1 MKKQTKFF
9 LIKKS
14 LFSDKMERG
23 GKMDDSYFI
32 TIFGWMH
39 ERLGLKSHEE
49 KVYAL
54 VYSFSN
60 NGENTCNTSQKT
72 ISRMCNCGINTVKR
86 ALIDLEKKELIKSRD
101 VIRNNVKY
109 KEYWVTDKYKEYI
122 SSNKQKDENEQLEED
137 VEIKEKII
145 NKYNIF
151 YDEYCTYCEKAP
163 QNIDK
168 KTKESIMYVMNCNT
182 IDEVKSAL
190 KNFNT
195 YVKDKNKK
203 ARNNYIYIL
212 NNIASWKDEEKK
224 RNTTNKF
231 NNFKSRKFTA
241 TESIELEESF
251 YV

>member
-1 MKKQTKFF
+1 MEI
-9 LIKKS
+9 L
-14 LFSDKMERG
+14 SD
-23 GKMDDSYFI
+23 DYYI

-39 ERLGLKSHEE
+39 ERLELSVHEE

-54 VYSFSN
+54 IYGFSN

-72 ISRMCNCGINTVKR
+72 MSRMCNCGLNTVKR
-86 ALIDLEKKELIKSRD
+86 ALAELKNKGLIEDDDIYKNG
-101 VIRNNVKY
+101 IKY
-109 KEYWVTDKYKEYI
+109 KEYRVTDNYKKYI

-145 NKYNIF
+145 NKYNMF

-168 KTKESIMYVMNCNT
+168 KTKENIMCVMNCNT
-182 IDEVKSAL
+182 IEEVKSAL
-190 KNFNT
+190 KNFNA
-195 YVKDKNKK
+195 YIKDKRKK
-203 ARNNYIYIL
+203 AHNNYIYIL
-212 NNIASWKDEEKK
+212 NNIASWKDEEEKK

-231 NNFKSRKFTA
+231 NNFKSRKLTA
-241 TESIELEESF
+241 TELIELEESF